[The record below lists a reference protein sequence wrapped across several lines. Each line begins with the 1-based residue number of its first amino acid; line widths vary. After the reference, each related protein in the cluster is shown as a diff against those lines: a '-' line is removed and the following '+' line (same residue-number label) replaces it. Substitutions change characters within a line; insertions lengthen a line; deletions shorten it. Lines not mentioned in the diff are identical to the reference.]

1 MSTKTETYDISA
13 DLTWIDLLKGI
24 AIIGVFFDNWT
35 HYMEFDTTPALLYS
49 LAKTVTLLAGPFV
62 QVFFI
67 LSGFGLTLTY
77 LRQYKTSWSW
87 KRWAWRRITKIWIP
101 YAIFVV
107 LSFILGIIGSAL
119 YASVDM
125 RFSWPALLSYLTLTR
140 NFFPPTWAW
149 NPPLWFMPVII
160 GLYICFPVLVNI
172 LNKWGAWA
180 LLLISAVVSYGTLAL
195 AILVGLPASHGAD
208 WFTFWMIQFAL
219 GMVLA
224 HVRETSPQ
232 KLRHLQSP
240 GAFLLGLALLL
251 SSWALRTY
259 VPLGKALN
267 DSITSV
273 GIFLVLL
280 NLGWILRDR
289 VPAAGKALTALA
301 RKSFF
306 MYLIHYPIMEFVIG
320 PPLRVPTNPVIV
332 LALGG
337 LYIVLIYFVC
347 AWITQPIERFTSWAY
362 RRNSQGQLAPRLTGH

>member
-1 MSTKTETYDISA
+1 
-13 DLTWIDLLKGI
+13 
-24 AIIGVFFDNWT
+24 
-35 HYMEFDTTPALLYS
+35 
-49 LAKTVTLLAGPFV
+49 
-62 QVFFI
+62 
-67 LSGFGLTLTY
+67 
-77 LRQYKTSWSW
+77 
-87 KRWAWRRITKIWIP
+87 
-101 YAIFVV
+101 
-107 LSFILGIIGSAL
+107 
-119 YASVDM
+119 
-125 RFSWPALLSYLTLTR
+125 
-140 NFFPPTWAW
+140 
-149 NPPLWFMPVII
+149 MPVII

-172 LNKWGAWA
+172 LNKWGAGA

-259 VPLGKALN
+259 VPLGKTLN

-289 VPAAGKALTALA
+289 VPAAGTALTALS
-301 RKSFF
+301 RKSYF
-306 MYLIHYPIMEFVIG
+306 MYLIHYPIMEFLIG

-347 AWITQPIERFTSWAY
+347 SWITQPIERFTSWAY
-362 RRNSQGQLAPRLTGH
+362 RRNSHGQLSPRLTGH